1 MKIFI
6 LLGLVSASLLTKSD
20 VIIDENLNVNKSI
33 FYYKGAR
40 GGMLQC
46 GDKING
52 DTINLFMGRRGFA
65 GYTFNLNLIG
75 SEKKIS
81 VHQWSDYPQFDG
93 EILIKLPNK
102 RYRLTVN
109 KKYFKVGDTLKAK
122 FFVVTEENKFSNKMK
137 FEGEIYHIIGGNLF
151 SWSGGNSYRNPI
163 YNNGFPLPKK
173 EVDSL

>member
-6 LLGLVSASLLTKSD
+6 LLGLVSASLLTKGD
-20 VIIDENLNVNKSI
+20 VTIDENLNVNKCI

-40 GGMLQC
+40 DGMLQC
-46 GDKING
+46 VDKING
-52 DTINLFMGRRGFA
+52 DTIKLFMNRRGFA

-75 SEKKIS
+75 NEKKIS
-81 VHQWSDYPQFDG
+81 VYQWSDYPQFDG
-93 EILIKLPNK
+93 EFSIKLPHK

-122 FFVVTEENKFSNKMK
+122 FFVVTEKNKFSNKMK

-151 SWSGGNSYRNPI
+151 SWSGGNYYRNPI